1 MSQWTI
7 YFIDTSLE
15 AMWGGIVLCVAAMI
29 LERASGGDVVVRF
42 STMELR
48 NYCTST
54 TSLIHG
60 SMFIDGTTLLG
71 SIEQTNM
78 YDETELQDIL
88 NGCSPTIVNES
99 NDDVFTVNNQTKQF
113 QFSFLFSIL
122 PSESS
127 RVESIPC
134 PLMAMHHILCL
145 LMVTLTFVIDSEAEA
160 IFNALTAVCTYRQ
173 MYCPSFT

>member
-1 MSQWTI
+1 
-7 YFIDTSLE
+7 
-15 AMWGGIVLCVAAMI
+15 
-29 LERASGGDVVVRF
+29 
-42 STMELR
+42 MELR

-71 SIEQTNM
+71 GIEQTNM

-113 QFSFLFSIL
+113 QFSFLFCIL

-127 RVESIPC
+127 RVYSVSTNGDASHP
-134 PLMAMHHILCL
+134 
-145 LMVTLTFVIDSEAEA
+145 VFIDGDVD
-160 IFNALTAVCTYRQ
+160 VCH
-173 MYCPSFT
+173 